1 MNLARFLH
9 FNPRSARPAIALA
22 LLAALAVTTW
32 IVTGQV
38 GADDGA
44 KPLQVS
50 IKVNS
55 TSPPVYKTVTL
66 TPSVRNAPGDS
77 SPRYRWEISYDGG
90 YYFAVSSASVLKISS
105 QRPESNWF
113 RLTVSYKN
121 GTSAT
126 SNTVVVT
133 WVGDVPTPTSVPTAP
148 PPTATP
154 TPVIVVV
161 PTAVPTATLEP
172 TATWTAVPTAV
183 PPTPVP
189 TATHTAVPPTVTPSP
204 VPPTP
209 VPTQVLPTATP
220 EVNAV
225 PGKPSEFNLRYRDQ
239 HVRASW
245 SAVPNTDYYWI
256 RWRDAGPGNKLNA
269 GFNAYG
275 SDVVIKWDNFG
286 EFVFRIQACND
297 IGCGKPRTKRV
308 VITPP
313 PTPTPIP
320 EPQCDVPN
328 PTEVSALGIERG
340 MVVFWEHAE
349 NVDDCSFLGY
359 TIEIRRDGSDTWTA
373 YNVGAFEDSYTIT
386 GLEPGR
392 YQVRVTI
399 TEDTNAVASFVT
411 SILNRVLWFMPS
423 NSDGASGAADVNVP
437 SDCSILL
444 EASASTAFEVSG
456 SWTNASS
463 EYGCE
468 AGGVYVDY
476 QRVQKNSG
484 IIVGLSH
491 SGLNRD
497 TNHKVNGGVAS
508 EGYESGTCDGLSGG
522 AKIISSAG
530 ANQTYGEGDI
540 VRVCVVFPYDVI
552 VDGTPRLKILFNS
565 EQWADYESGSGTRRL
580 VFSRKVVPIN
590 NTQAGMGVIEDS
602 LELNG
607 GTITNIT
614 RGSWKSSYRVPNE
627 DEGLNSFIFGD
638 LDAGL
643 GLDVSYD
650 FKVRAMDARGIGKD
664 WNEDWARESN
674 SVFVTTLPAPSVIN
688 ITPNKGGALINWNS
702 FNDIYAL
709 GQHVIGYKVRW
720 RKALSSNEWTVASIS
735 DPNSKTYTVTGLTYG
750 QKYWIEVA
758 AIMPDGVLWSK
769 SAKMYSSNVTDPF
782 RAWFMNDTPTRNWSI
797 QRMFMTV
804 GSNIA
809 GASAKCLINGGT
821 INCPPR
827 TLVSLDTNTGG
838 VYNIKIH
845 ATSDENSD
853 DPDLYMTTS
862 NVVMSDNGFII
873 NVRASGGN
881 GVMGVTWEP
890 IRSATIIGGKKA
902 VSQVI
907 KYKKVGGDTEF
918 WTQKGLTDSEH
929 TFNDLDNGDYEV
941 WVYPCVN
948 ATSASST
955 THCMVA
961 EEDAEGNVT
970 YENEEG
976 AELGAESAKVT
987 ITLASEN
994 TGTPGTPV
1002 EVRMGHEILIL
1013 DGKSDPSDVSK
1024 NNGIYWRR
1032 PVDDGGADIH
1042 RYRVRYTPVGEDT
1055 EYVIAHPIV
1064 PHELYNTFHEVIIS
1078 SLTRGTTYRIQVQA
1092 INVNGE
1098 GEWSESRI
1106 VTAQ

>member
-9 FNPRSARPAIALA
+9 FNPRSARPAIAFSLLVA
-22 LLAALAVTTW
+22 LAATTW

-50 IKVNS
+50 IKASS

-66 TPSVRNAPGDS
+66 TPSVRNAPDDS

-105 QRPESNWF
+105 ERSESNWF

-121 GTSAT
+121 GMSAT
-126 SNTVVVT
+126 SNTVMVT

-154 TPVIVVV
+154 TPVLVVV
-161 PTAVPTATLEP
+161 PTAVPTATSEP
-172 TATWTAVPTAV
+172 TATWTVVPTSVPTAI
-183 PPTPVP
+183 PTIPAP

-204 VPPTP
+204 IPPTP

-225 PGKPSEFNLRYRDQ
+225 PGKPSEFNLSYRDQ

-245 SAVPNTDYYWI
+245 SSVPNTDYYWI
-256 RWRDAGPGNKLNA
+256 RWRDAGTGNKLNA

-275 SDVVIKWDNFG
+275 SDVVLKWDNFG
-286 EFVFRIQACND
+286 EFVFRVQACND

-437 SDCSILL
+437 SDCSMLL
-444 EASASTAFEVSG
+444 EASSTGAREVSG

-476 QRVQKNSG
+476 QRVTINDG
-484 IIVGLSH
+484 TIVGLSH

-565 EQWADYESGSGTRRL
+565 EQWANYESGSGTRRL
-580 VFSRKVVPIN
+580 VFSRKVVPTN

-607 GTITNIT
+607 GTIIHIS
-614 RGSWKSSYRVPNE
+614 RGAWQSSYQVPNE

-638 LDAGL
+638 LDAGIAL
-643 GLDVSYD
+643 GIAYE
-650 FKVRAMDARGIGKD
+650 FRVRAMDARGVGKD
-664 WNEDWARESN
+664 WNEDWVRESN
-674 SVFVTTLPAPSVIN
+674 SVFVATLPSPFIIGV
-688 ITPNKGGALINWNS
+688 TPNKGGAVIHWNS
-702 FNDIYAL
+702 FNDIYKL
-709 GQHVIGYKVRW
+709 SDDLTSYQLRW
-720 RKALSSNEWTVASIS
+720 RKALHKEWTTS
-735 DPNSKTYTVTGLTYG
+735 DPITDLNTKTYTVTGLIYG
-750 QKYWIEVA
+750 QKYWIQIGAEA
-758 AIMPDGVLWSK
+758 PDGVLWSK
-769 SAKMYSSNVTDPF
+769 LVEMYSTNINDPF
-782 RAWFMNDTPTRNWSI
+782 RAWFVGGTPTRNWSI
-797 QRMFMTV
+797 QRLFLTV
-804 GSNIA
+804 AVNAS
-809 GASAKCLINGGT
+809 GASAKCTINGGF

-838 VYNIKIH
+838 VYNVKIR
-845 ATSDENSD
+845 AIAGDDSYNS
-853 DPDLYMTTS
+853 PFHVQL
-862 NVVMSDNGFII
+862 SDNGFII

-890 IRSATIIGGKKA
+890 IRSVTIIGDKKA

-907 KYKKVGGDTEF
+907 KYKKVGDDTEF

-948 ATSASST
+948 AKSASST
-955 THCMVA
+955 THCKVA
-961 EEDAEGNVT
+961 VEDAEGNVT

-976 AELGAESAKVT
+976 AELGGDSAKVEV
-987 ITLASEN
+987 TLASEN
-994 TGTPGTPV
+994 TGTPGTPI
-1002 EVRMGHEILIL
+1002 EVRMGHEIFIHSNNT
-1013 DGKSDPSDVSK
+1013 DGGDVSK

-1098 GEWSESRI
+1098 GEWSESRT